1 MFTVEAHTIMNTT
14 SRTLG
19 MELRNR
25 TDDHWIQ
32 DPTFHITGY
41 TFGASMDVT
50 FNQIEDLQEL
60 GRPAVRR
67 ADDAQAR
74 AVQPPLP
81 GGDEPARSS
90 GPHPRS
96 SPDDRQ
102 DQDAAERAFALG

>member
-60 GRPAVRR
+60 VNV
-67 ADDAQAR
+67 AR
-74 AVQPPLP
+74 AAL
-81 GGDEPARSS
+81 DEWMAEEL
-90 GPHPRS
+90 
-96 SPDDRQ
+96 
-102 DQDAAERAFALG
+102 AASVGNSVD